1 MTAAWSRGGQ
11 EGLIEG
17 KSSYRSRRGLSG
29 AVCFGGLGDS
39 GRRRNRR
46 WVFFQCPINPEK
58 MLRQKGGEGDGYCA
72 LFYISKL
79 KRVGKYH
86 ARFKRVMTHY
96 VIAIRQGCRLGWRSG
111 VSFLVLGIVR
121 VYGGLTGKDFR
132 DEVGLC

>member
-1 MTAAWSRGGQ
+1 MRERARTEVDAGSVGPFVLVGLGTAA
-11 EGLIEG
+11 
-17 KSSYRSRRGLSG
+17 G
-29 AVCFGGLGDS
+29 AETGAGCFS
-39 GRRRNRR
+39 N
-46 WVFFQCPINPEK
+46 VQST
-58 MLRQKGGEGDGYCA
+58 LRKCLDKKGGEGDGYCA